1 MVGNV
6 FEKLRAN
13 VKMKSDKYSI
23 VVDNFYKKFKDIEI
37 GPFSFNIEKG
47 KITALLGSSGSGKS
61 VFINSLLGTSINYQ
75 GNIFIN
81 QKERKDSDSIQNNSD
96 IGFYSQMD
104 FSLYSISAYDFLY
117 NMCYVMGLEQKLVKT
132 RLEYWL
138 KKFDLWEYKDKPLKS
153 FSWGMK
159 NRVNLILCFI
169 KEPRILVCD
178 EPGAN
183 LDSHWRNQ
191 IYKILDE
198 FRRKSNSTI
207 ILTVHNIDEVYDI
220 IENFVILEKGK
231 LLFCGTKQELNLYK
245 KIKITFE
252 NNILLDEVEK
262 ILNQND
268 ILTFNLDSDSNSLV
282 IGLKEHQVFSDALNI
297 LEKNNFQIK
306 SIASLSI
313 NIDAIKKA
321 LEDKITKHQPK
332 YQPAKYQPDI
342 NLNSNFNQ
350 SISFDKTLNNSNI
363 TNQRDSASEQ
373 LEVEILDNNN
383 NNNNNN
389 IQSVNLINNLL
400 QKTFLNMFNEINNL
414 KQQVN
419 QSNLDNYEFFVD
431 ELKAQINS
439 VSEIKKDFLDKIDQ
453 LNTDQSSVLDLK
465 DFISKQTNK
474 INHTL
479 YKEIKNMNN
488 PCKTKL
494 KNHFNS
500 FKSSSP
506 LNDQF
511 DQLKDQISYLKSQIH
526 QNNSNDVNQ
535 FLKNEEFNRLKS
547 DILSQKQELE
557 EFKKELYFEK
567 MLNEKL
573 ESFDSKLKQ
582 KESILELE
590 RLKQEIKD
598 EQNKLRE
605 MLLLEK
611 LVNN

>member
-1 MVGNV
+1 MAV
-6 FEKLRAN
+6 
-13 VKMKSDKYSI
+13 S
-23 VVDNFYKKFKDIEI
+23 
-37 GPFSFNIEKG
+37 
-47 KITALLGSSGSGKS
+47 
-61 VFINSLLGTSINYQ
+61 
-75 GNIFIN
+75 
-81 QKERKDSDSIQNNSD
+81 
-96 IGFYSQMD
+96 
-104 FSLYSISAYDFLY
+104 
-117 NMCYVMGLEQKLVKT
+117 
-132 RLEYWL
+132 
-138 KKFDLWEYKDKPLKS
+138 
-153 FSWGMK
+153 
-159 NRVNLILCFI
+159 
-169 KEPRILVCD
+169 
-178 EPGAN
+178 
-183 LDSHWRNQ
+183 
-191 IYKILDE
+191 
-198 FRRKSNSTI
+198 
-207 ILTVHNIDEVYDI
+207 
-220 IENFVILEKGK
+220 
-231 LLFCGTKQELNLYK
+231 
-245 KIKITFE
+245 
-252 NNILLDEVEK
+252 
-262 ILNQND
+262 
-268 ILTFNLDSDSNSLV
+268 
-282 IGLKEHQVFSDALNI
+282 
-297 LEKNNFQIK
+297 
-306 SIASLSI
+306 
-313 NIDAIKKA
+313 
-321 LEDKITKHQPK
+321 
-332 YQPAKYQPDI
+332 
-342 NLNSNFNQ
+342 
-350 SISFDKTLNNSNI
+350 
-363 TNQRDSASEQ
+363 
-373 LEVEILDNNN
+373 
-383 NNNNNN
+383 
-389 IQSVNLINNLL
+389 
-400 QKTFLNMFNEINNL
+400 
-414 KQQVN
+414 
-419 QSNLDNYEFFVD
+419 YEFFVD

-494 KNHFNS
+494 KNHFDS

-547 DILSQKQELE
+547 DILSQKQEPE